1 MGCDVGYFEIKLNI
15 NYLSLQAREEKLVL
29 RLVEI
34 VRMRDELVQQIDAER
49 RRERQED
56 LAIAASIAS
65 KRGKMQ

>member
-1 MGCDVGYFEIKLNI
+1 M
-15 NYLSLQAREEKLVL
+15 L

-65 KRGKMQ
+65 KRGSTIILITRTT

>member
-1 MGCDVGYFEIKLNI
+1 M
-15 NYLSLQAREEKLVL
+15 S

-34 VRMRDELVQQIDAER
+34 VRMRDELVQQLDAER

-65 KRGKMQ
+65 KRGIYLLVYLIKLSRGSLVGGQLTS

>member
-1 MGCDVGYFEIKLNI
+1 MVIILI
-15 NYLSLQAREEKLVL
+15 NRIFLISLQAREEKLVL

-56 LAIAASIAS
+56 LAIAASIAN
-65 KRGKMQ
+65 KRGMQY